1 MKVLISITSWVS
13 GAVRG
18 EHQAVRDT
26 YLTNKL
32 PDGVEYKFFV
42 GDGTPTG
49 EDESVLREHWSGT
62 VWEKK
67 AVATELPKKRI
78 DYCAAPDEVV
88 LSVPDD
94 YIHLSYKLREQCR
107 WAAARNFDYAF
118 ICAGDTY
125 VDVQRLLTSGFSKHE
140 YIGYWG
146 YESVNPDAGCAY
158 SGGGRGFWLNKRALS
173 IVSNAGISHWA
184 ADLWVGKVLNVSGIT
199 LHEDVRYQ
207 DYPRIPLLE
216 NDYITSHLIGEPVG
230 RYNPRRMY
238 EVHAER
244 KRSYRNGTE

>member
-32 PDGVEYKFFV
+32 PAGVEYKFFV

-216 NDYITSHLIGEPVG
+216 NDYITSHLFGEPVG
-230 RYNPRRMY
+230 RYNPRRILRVWHNFGCSASP
-238 EVHAER
+238 E
-244 KRSYRNGTE
+244 